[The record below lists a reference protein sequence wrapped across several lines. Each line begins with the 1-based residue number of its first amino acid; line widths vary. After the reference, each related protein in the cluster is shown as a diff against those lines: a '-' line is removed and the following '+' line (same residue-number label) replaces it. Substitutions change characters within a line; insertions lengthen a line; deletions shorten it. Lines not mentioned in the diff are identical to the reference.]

1 MSNVIVGIGTYLPER
16 IVTNDDLEAM
26 ELDYDRAKT
35 GVSLDEW
42 ARARHGAIS
51 RHWARPGG
59 CTSDMATVAARRALD
74 DAGLDPRDVDV
85 IVMATIT
92 NDYRLPQAAMLVQ
105 MSLGSTAKVIQLDAA
120 CSGFVDSLLV
130 ACGLLDAHGYV
141 NALVVGADTLTR
153 LGRRRRRGAS
163 PPEGRRR
170 PWRPVVRHRLG
181 WAPGPLR
188 EGAGR
193 RRQDAVLSGGAR
205 LRPPLLAAHVP
216 RDPRLGG
223 RARRVLRA
231 GGGRARGPDPR
242 RHCLGSS
249 PPGVAQHPREGR
261 RASRTQ
267 HGKVRR
273 HVPAHR
279 QPLRRVDS
287 GCAGARKVPRRGLA
301 RHALGRGGHGLGR
314 RDLPVVRLQ
323 EKRDASAMTLG
334 GSLDM
339 TERAPVRRF
348 GVVGA
353 GTIGSGVVRLLSD
366 LGAQVVVVAPRP
378 GGVQRAV
385 DTVRGSYMVDV
396 ERGRLCA
403 ADAYA
408 RLRSIRF
415 TPSYADLDGVECVI
429 ESVAEDLK
437 TKQDVLAAV
446 EAVVAPDC
454 IIGSNTSSIPIA
466 RVAATAARPD
476 RVIGTHYFWPAHRYR
491 LVEIATAA
499 ATSERTLRWTLAM
512 ASWQGKVPLTVRDS
526 PGFFT
531 TRILLVYL
539 NEAMALVE
547 EGASIESVDSAMKA
561 FGWAMGPFRLMDAV
575 GVEILRGV
583 HDAISGHLGVRVAS
597 VERLRTLLEAGYLG
611 HGR

>member
-1 MSNVIVGIGTYLPER
+1 
-16 IVTNDDLEAM
+16 
-26 ELDYDRAKT
+26 
-35 GVSLDEW
+35 
-42 ARARHGAIS
+42 
-51 RHWARPGG
+51 
-59 CTSDMATVAARRALD
+59 
-74 DAGLDPRDVDV
+74 
-85 IVMATIT
+85 
-92 NDYRLPQAAMLVQ
+92 
-105 MSLGSTAKVIQLDAA
+105 
-120 CSGFVDSLLV
+120 
-130 ACGLLDAHGYV
+130 
-141 NALVVGADTLTR
+141 
-153 LGRRRRRGAS
+153 
-163 PPEGRRR
+163 
-170 PWRPVVRHRLG
+170 
-181 WAPGPLR
+181 
-188 EGAGR
+188 
-193 RRQDAVLSGGAR
+193 
-205 LRPPLLAAHVP
+205 
-216 RDPRLGG
+216 
-223 RARRVLRA
+223 
-231 GGGRARGPDPR
+231 
-242 RHCLGSS
+242 
-249 PPGVAQHPREGR
+249 
-261 RASRTQ
+261 
-267 HGKVRR
+267 
-273 HVPAHR
+273 
-279 QPLRRVDS
+279 
-287 GCAGARKVPRRGLA
+287 
-301 RHALGRGGHGLGR
+301 
-314 RDLPVVRLQ
+314 
-323 EKRDASAMTLG
+323 MTLG

-385 DTVRGSYMVDV
+385 DTVRGSYTVDV

-408 RLRSIRF
+408 RLHSIRF

-611 HGR
+611 HGRSRRADAKGFYVDPEGRVVDTRVYPLLGRSARGFPSSTDVCTRPVWQMVNEIGHCLAEGVVASPDDADLGAVLGIGWPQALGGPLEYARRVGADTIVGQLATWAQRRGPRFAPSRYWTPLASASAGQSAHVG